1 MFEQSIMNT
10 YCKTK
15 CSAVLA
21 AGIAAYLAASG
32 NANAQSSDALIDKL
46 VDKGILTV
54 KEANDLREE
63 ADKGFN
69 SAFAVKSGM
78 PDWVTSL
85 KINGDMRGRYEAFD
99 YPINDGGLVK
109 NATVDDRNRF
119 RYRARLGFVAVLK
132 DNFEVGL
139 RLSSS
144 EPVTGGSASG
154 GGDPISGNTTFSN
167 NGSKK
172 FIYVD
177 LAYAKWTPVNNSLW
191 SATTTFG
198 KMENP
203 FVYSDMVFDADY
215 TPEGIAQQFSY
226 NVSDQHVLKANL
238 GAFVLNEVGGSSTD
252 TYMGGAQL
260 RLDSTWTPKLATS
273 AGVGILAING
283 TSQLLGASVPDQNS
297 GNVRQGGGAAA
308 VSAPIYNFN
317 PITADLS
324 ATYNLASF
332 PMYAGAF
339 PIKIFGDFM
348 FNPAAHDLAST
359 DIRGQQSADNQAYQ
373 FGVTLGKSG
382 KKGTWDLTWRYKVL
396 EANAWF
402 EELVD
407 SDFGAFY
414 QRSPT
419 GSLLSNAGNNVGS
432 YGYRAGTN
440 VRGHIVKATYSPYD
454 SLTFGVTYFLTE
466 LINEAANT
474 GSSQA
479 GRLQV
484 DMVLKF

>member
-21 AGIAAYLAASG
+21 AGVAAFLATSSG
-32 NANAQSSDALIDKL
+32 AHAQSSDALIDKL

-78 PDWVTSL
+78 PDWVTSM
-85 KINGDMRGRYEAFD
+85 KINGDMRGRFESFD
-99 YPINDGGLVK
+99 YPNNEGVS
-109 NATVDDRNRF
+109 ADRNRL

-139 RLSSS
+139 RLTSS
-144 EPVTGGSASG
+144 EAAGGF
-154 GGDPISGNTTFSN
+154 GGDPISGNTTLSG

-172 FIYVD
+172 FIFVD
-177 LAYAKWTPVNNSLW
+177 LAYGKWTAVNNSLW

-215 TPEGIAQQFSY
+215 TPEGIAQQFTY
-226 NVSDQHVLKANL
+226 NVSDRHVLKANL
-238 GAFVLNEVGGSSTD
+238 GAFALNEVGGSSTD
-252 TYMGGAQL
+252 AYMGGAQL

-273 AGVGILAING
+273 AGVGALAISG

-297 GNVRQGGGAAA
+297 GNVRQVTGTPAV

-317 PITADLS
+317 PITADMS
-324 ATYNLASF
+324 ATYNLESF
-332 PMYAGAF
+332 PMYPGAF
-339 PIKIFGDFM
+339 PVKLFGDFM
-348 FNPAAHDLAST
+348 VNPAAHDTALS
-359 DIRGQQSADNQAYQ
+359 QADNEAYQ

-382 KKGTWDLTWRYKVL
+382 KKGTWDLTYRYKVL
-396 EANAWF
+396 QANSWY

-414 QRSPT
+414 QKPPAGTVASNFGNSAGAT
-419 GSLLSNAGNNVGS
+419 GYKS
-432 YGYRAGTN
+432 GTN

-454 SLTFGVTYFLTE
+454 SLTFGVTFCLAE
-466 LINEAANT
+466 LINEAAGT
-474 GSSQA
+474 GSSQT